1 MWFCGVCLFHA
12 RKDVFPERSKSKEKN
27 QYHILMH
34 IPGIEKNGNMN
45 LFAEQKQRP
54 RHRKQTYGYQGGK
67 GEWNELGDW
76 DRHGYVYI
84 RIQIDTH
91 TTMYK

>member
-34 IPGIEKNGNMN
+34 IPGIEKNGIDE
-45 LFAEQKQRP
+45 LTFKAEIETR
-54 RHRKQTYGYQGGK
+54 T
-67 GEWNELGDW
+67 
-76 DRHGYVYI
+76 
-84 RIQIDTH
+84 
-91 TTMYK
+91 